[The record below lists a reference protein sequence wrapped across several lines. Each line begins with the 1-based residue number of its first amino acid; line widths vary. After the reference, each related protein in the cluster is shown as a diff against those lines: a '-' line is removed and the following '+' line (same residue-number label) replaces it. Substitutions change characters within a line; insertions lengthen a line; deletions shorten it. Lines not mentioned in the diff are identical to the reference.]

1 MIDICYITIHRWRC
15 SQLWRIS
22 PVHHTDEAY
31 QVSFRLIKVWP
42 RLQPPIQFWVNFG
55 IHNIITFE
63 QKSIQKISLASSI
76 QLSPKIIWD
85 NFGKN
90 WTDFQ
95 GGVAKRLLSI
105 YFNTADR
112 RCFGKWQM
120 RHFQNQHNP
129 GNKMTSKVQIWD
141 KILKVKHFFKDR
153 NISRTVGGA
162 VFILLWYVQD
172 MMLMIPTDF
181 CDDMSNGSEDM
192 KMCDKFQNGRQGVQ
206 SILA

>member
-1 MIDICYITIHRWRC
+1 MVKKLC
-15 SQLWRIS
+15 
-22 PVHHTDEAY
+22 
-31 QVSFRLIKVWP
+31 
-42 RLQPPIQFWVNFG
+42 
-55 IHNIITFE
+55 
-63 QKSIQKISLASSI
+63 LASSV

-95 GGVAKRLLSI
+95 GGGAKRLLSI

-141 KILKVKHFFKDR
+141 KIFKVKRFFKDR

-181 CDDMSNGSEDM
+181 CDDMSNSSEDM
-192 KMCDKFQNGRQGVQ
+192 KMYDKFQNGRQGVQ